1 MDPIEIMQKVLR
13 ILFYVLVIGALVGF
27 AQDHWFGNPNTGS
40 VTQTPIGFGAD

>member
-27 AQDHWFGNPNTGS
+27 AQ
-40 VTQTPIGFGAD
+40 TPIGFGAD